1 MDTPVDPKTVRIYH
15 VTHVDN
21 LASILGE
28 GAVLADGAGAAP
40 VVDMSAPDARVFRRA
55 AEVDGADAVVADYV
69 PFLLSTDAHVWNAVR
84 TGTPDPRLAP
94 AAVERQ
100 PADHVILVSSVAGAV
115 GPLTDTDGT
124 VVVTDADAAAGGVA
138 AASAWPDVL
147 RMLQRL
153 HREEDGGRLLSA
165 EFLVRECLP
174 ARARAAHRGGQR
186 PRARPRACGPRRGG
200 AQDARGGV
208 PAVVPAD
215 GAARGGVATD
225 ASAVAASAPTA
236 STASSEAFAS
246 NGAAA
251 ASGTGVGRLL
261 EQRSLRLLDPVE
273 VGEPVGAVM
282 AVDPVPVQQEPERGA
297 ERQADDVRGDVVG
310 EDAGVAQPVVA
321 DPEARERDQHAADRD
336 RHVLHELA
344 HVVAPAMVAE
354 GPVPV
359 AEPVEDDRHARR
371 DRLGADRRLRPVV
384 LAEDAEPQEVEE
396 RHVDDEADQP
406 DDAELDGVREQAVPE
421 AREGTAESGG
431 HRHILCLSA
440 SA

>member
-1 MDTPVDPKTVRIYH
+1 MVSCAPEREPHDEGFHLADECIHGFDDGLCAICFPPPEPEARPVVAAPRTRGAGGGRATRPAARVAGSARAGASLMDTPVDPKTVRIYH

-174 ARARAAHRGGQR
+174 LERVLLIAVGNDRVRDRVRAAL
-186 PRARPRACGPRRGG
+186 
-200 AQDARGGV
+200 DAVGLRTRV
-208 PAVVPAD
+208 AVYPPWFQ
-215 GAARGGVATD
+215 
-225 ASAVAASAPTA
+225 PTA
-236 STASSEAFAS
+236 
-246 NGAAA
+246 
-251 ASGTGVGRLL
+251 
-261 EQRSLRLLDPVE
+261 P
-273 VGEPVGAVM
+273 
-282 AVDPVPVQQEPERGA
+282 
-297 ERQADDVRGDVVG
+297 
-310 EDAGVAQPVVA
+310 
-321 DPEARERDQHAADRD
+321 PEAE
-336 RHVLHELA
+336 
-344 HVVAPAMVAE
+344 
-354 GPVPV
+354 
-359 AEPVEDDRHARR
+359 
-371 DRLGADRRLRPVV
+371 
-384 LAEDAEPQEVEE
+384 
-396 RHVDDEADQP
+396 
-406 DDAELDGVREQAVPE
+406 
-421 AREGTAESGG
+421 
-431 HRHILCLSA
+431 
-440 SA
+440 